1 MAKSPLGLFAGRIL
15 KAKKKRQRWSISLYK
30 RRKLGLDKKSN
41 PLGGAPQAR
50 GIVLEKVGVEA
61 KQPNSAVRKCV
72 RVQLIKNGKKVY
84 KFGFGQSP
92 FPVPETIVSALKNNA
107 NKNTYLPMQGL
118 EELRSA
124 IANYLNKNNNN
135 NFKSDDILI
144 GPGTKELMFLT
155 QIAFQGEVLLP
166 APSWVSYQPQALIA
180 KNKVHWIQT
189 TDSSNWFPTAEQLE
203 NKIKNIKNK
212 NLLLF
217 INSPN
222 NPSGTV
228 CKNLQ
233 EIAEVA
239 KKYRLI
245 ILSDEIYSQ
254 LTFDNQYKSISNF
267 YPEGTIVST
276 GLSKWCGAGGW
287 RLGFFAIPD
296 QLKVLKNSLK
306 ILSSESFTS
315 VSAPIQYAAIEAY
328 KGDHSAYLNTVRK
341 ILSFAGNYVY
351 ENLKSNVINVTKPE
365 GGFYLFPEFTN
376 AKFSTSSE
384 MCNDILNK
392 TGVALLPGSDFGLDS
407 NKMIARL
414 SYTDFD
420 GSNFL
425 KNTSGSKNLDKAD
438 LEKYAPNIVE
448 GVIKLKKWS
457 NSL

>member
-1 MAKSPLGLFAGRIL
+1 MNKIIKDQIDRL
-15 KAKKKRQRWSISLYK
+15 KPSATLAINEESNKLKK
-30 RRKLGLDKKSN
+30 G
-41 PLGGAPQAR
+41 
-50 GIVLEKVGVEA
+50 
-61 KQPNSAVRKCV
+61 
-72 RVQLIKNGKKVY
+72 GKKVY

-92 FPVPETIVSALKNNA
+92 FPVPESIVSALKINA
-107 NKNTYLPMQGL
+107 DKHTYLPMQGL
-118 EELRSA
+118 EDLRLA
-124 IANYLNKNNNN
+124 IANYLKKNNNN
-135 NFKSDDILI
+135 DFKQEDIVI

-166 APSWVSYQPQALIA
+166 APSWVSYLPQALIA

-189 TDSSNWFPTAEQLE
+189 TGNSNWFPTAEQLE
-203 NKIKNIKNK
+203 NKIKSIKNK

-222 NPSGTV
+222 NPSGAV

-233 EIAEVA
+233 EIASVA
-239 KKYRLI
+239 KKNKLI

-254 LTFDNQYKSISNF
+254 LTFDDQYKSISNF
-267 YPEGTIVST
+267 YPEGTIFTS

-287 RLGFFAIPD
+287 RLGFFAIPK
-296 QLKVLKNSLK
+296 QLEDLKNGLK
-306 ILSSESFTS
+306 ILCSESFTS
-315 VSAPIQYAAIEAY
+315 VSAPIQHAAIEAY
-328 KGDHSAYLNTVRK
+328 IGDHSAYLTSVKK
-341 ILSFAGNYVY
+341 ILSFTGNYVY
-351 ENLKSNVINVTKPE
+351 ENLKSNVINVAKPE

-376 AKFSTSSE
+376 AKFSSSSE
-384 MCNDILNK
+384 MCTNILNK

-425 KNTSGSKNLDKAD
+425 KKTLGSKNLDKAD

-457 NSL
+457 NLL

>member
-1 MAKSPLGLFAGRIL
+1 MNKFIKNHIDQLKPSATLAINEESNRI
-15 KAKKKRQRWSISLYK
+15 K
-30 RRKLGLDKKSN
+30 
-41 PLGGAPQAR
+41 
-50 GIVLEKVGVEA
+50 
-61 KQPNSAVRKCV
+61 
-72 RVQLIKNGKKVY
+72 KNGKKIY

-92 FPVPETIVSALKNNA
+92 FPIPESVVSALKKNA
-107 NKNTYLPMQGL
+107 NKHMYLQMQGL

-124 IANYLNKNNNN
+124 IADYLNKTNDN
-135 NFKSDDILI
+135 NFNKEDIVI

-155 QIAFQGEVLLP
+155 QIAFDGEILLP

-180 KNKVHWIQT
+180 KNKVHWIET
-189 TDSSNWFPTAEQLE
+189 TSDSNWFPTANQLE
-203 NKIKNIKNK
+203 NKIKNIKKK

-233 EIAEVA
+233 EIAEIA
-239 KKYRLI
+239 KKNKLI

-254 LTFDNQYKSISNF
+254 LTFDDQYKSISNY
-267 YPEGTIVST
+267 YPEGTIIST

-296 QLKVLKNSLK
+296 QIKELKNSLK
-306 ILSSESFTS
+306 ILCSESFTS
-315 VSAPIQYAAIEAY
+315 VSAPIQYAAVEAY
-328 KGDHSAYLNTVRK
+328 KGDHSAYLSAVKK
-341 ILSFAGNYVY
+341 ILSLAGSYAY

-376 AKFSTSSE
+376 AKFSSSSE
-384 MCNDILNK
+384 MCKDILKK

-407 NKMIARL
+407 RKMLARL

-420 GSNFL
+420 GLNFL
-425 KNTSGSKNLDKAD
+425 KKTLGSKNPDKAD

-448 GVIKLKKWS
+448 GVSKLKGWS

>member
-1 MAKSPLGLFAGRIL
+1 MNKIIKDQINQLRPSATLAINEE
-15 KAKKKRQRWSISLYK
+15 
-30 RRKLGLDKKSN
+30 SN
-41 PLGGAPQAR
+41 R
-50 GIVLEKVGVEA
+50 
-61 KQPNSAVRKCV
+61 
-72 RVQLIKNGKKVY
+72 LIRSGKKVY

-92 FPVPETIVSALKNNA
+92 FPVPDTIISALKNNA

-118 EELRSA
+118 EELRLA

-189 TDSSNWFPTAEQLE
+189 TNSSNWFPTAEQLE
-203 NKIKNIKNK
+203 DKIKSIENK

-239 KKYRLI
+239 KKHKLI

-254 LTFDNQYKSISNF
+254 LTFDNQYRSISNF
-267 YPEGTIVST
+267 YPESTIVST

-351 ENLKSNVINVTKPE
+351 ENLKSNVINVTKSE

-425 KNTSGSKNLDKAD
+425 KNTLGSKKLDRAN
-438 LEKYAPNIVE
+438 LEKLAPNIVE